1 MGKLLEWPTNY
12 GVKLMENRKKKA
24 AAISAVI
31 SYIKTEEEAFSMQPV
46 VVNNRADFVS
56 RQVSLNLWGVSGRQS
71 LMQMRNLMQMK
82 AFYRVRRSVR

>member
-1 MGKLLEWPTNY
+1 MDGRN
-12 GVKLMENRKKKA
+12 KKI

-31 SYIKTEEEAFSMQPV
+31 SYIKTEEAFSMQPAAV
-46 VVNNRADFVS
+46 ADKADFVS

-82 AFYRVRRSVR
+82 AFHRVK